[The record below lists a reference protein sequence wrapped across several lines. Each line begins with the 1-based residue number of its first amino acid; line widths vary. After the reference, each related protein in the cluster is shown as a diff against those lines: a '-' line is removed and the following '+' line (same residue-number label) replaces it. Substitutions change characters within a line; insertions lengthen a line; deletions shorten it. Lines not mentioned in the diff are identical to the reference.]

1 MFIDVF
7 CFYRWLHPGSY
18 SQFSLLTNQED
29 VIDSFISIWMTT
41 GFFFSKKTI
50 DMSTVDVELSSPVFP
65 RVWSSDFLLFYTC
78 NLNYLLFL
86 TIDIETLAEKK
97 FSFPGLEIEC
107 IAIIQNNWGIFW
119 KKIKRL
125 ECLIL
130 KKKSMKFNFLR
141 WLPFL

>member
-1 MFIDVF
+1 MECMFIDVF

-50 DMSTVDVELSSPVFP
+50 DMSTVDVELSSPDFP
-65 RVWSSDFLLFYTC
+65 RVWSSDFLRFYTC

-86 TIDIETLAEKK
+86 TIDIETASWGKIFISRIGNWMYSNHTKQLRNILEKK
-97 FSFPGLEIEC
+97 IRD
-107 IAIIQNNWGIFW
+107 QNV
-119 KKIKRL
+119 RY
-125 ECLIL
+125 
-130 KKKSMKFNFLR
+130 
-141 WLPFL
+141 